1 MTITDV
7 LLARA
12 PSDPAVVDEASG
24 AVLDGAALRAR
35 VAGRTAQLRAAG
47 VVAGDRV
54 AILMPNSVAMVE
66 ALLATACAGAA
77 AVPVNLRWTA
87 TEVTHLFR
95 DATPRVLVSTTDA
108 LRAIAGLDEHPSLV
122 DVAAPPP
129 TATLPPPPAR
139 RDPALIL
146 YTSGT
151 TGKPKGAVMTHANL
165 VSNARRIAAWLDVG
179 PADRVLT
186 VMPLFHANAIV
197 IGTLVPLVA
206 GGATIVAERF
216 RPSTFWSSVSRHRP
230 TTVGTVPTMLSM
242 LLGAAA
248 PAAEDRASLRFI
260 LTGSAPVPTDV
271 LLGFEARFG
280 IEVIEGYGMT
290 ECTCRAT
297 FNPTGGRRR
306 PGSCGLALEE
316 LRIVDEHDRD
326 VPRGD
331 VGEIVMRGPHVMQGY
346 WNNPDATAHA
356 LRGGWLHSGDLARQ
370 DADGFVYIAGRASDM
385 IIRGGENVYP
395 REIEEVLHS
404 HPDVAEAA
412 VIGLPDALYGEVVG
426 AFVAPHPDRAIDEA
440 ALYDWCAGRL
450 ADYKRPVRITVLPE
464 LPKGPTGKILK
475 APLRRRV
482 DP

>member
-12 PSDPAVVDEASG
+12 PSAPAVVDDASG
-24 AVLDGAALRAR
+24 AVVDGAALRAR
-35 VAGRTAQLRAAG
+35 VAGRAAELRAAG
-47 VVAGDRV
+47 VAAGDRV
-54 AILMPNSVAMVE
+54 AILLPNSVAMIE
-66 ALLATACAGAA
+66 ALLAAGCAGAA

-87 TEVTHLFR
+87 SEVAHLFR
-95 DATPRVLVSTTDA
+95 DAKPRVLISTADA
-108 LRAIAGLDEHPSLV
+108 LRAIPGLTDHPPMV
-122 DVAAPPP
+122 DVGGPPP
-129 TATLPPPPAR
+129 TAALPPPPATG
-139 RDPALIL
+139 DPALIL

-165 VSNARRIAAWLDVG
+165 VSNARRIAAWLELG

-216 RPSTFWSSVSRHRP
+216 RPSTFWSSVARHRP

-242 LLGAAA
+242 LLGGEA
-248 PAAEDRASLRFI
+248 PVPGDRASLRFV

-271 LLGFEARFG
+271 LLGFESRFG
-280 IEVIEGYGMT
+280 VEVIEGYGMT

-306 PGSCGLALEE
+306 PGSCGLPLEE
-316 LRIVDEHDRD
+316 LRIVDDYARD
-326 VPRGD
+326 VPRGE

-346 WNNPDATAHA
+346 WNDPDATAHT
-356 LRGGWLHSGDLARQ
+356 LRRGWLHSGDLARQ

-395 REIEEVLHS
+395 REIEEVLHA

-426 AFVAPHPDRAIDEA
+426 AFVAAHPARAVDEA
-440 ALYDWCAGRL
+440 SLREWCATRL